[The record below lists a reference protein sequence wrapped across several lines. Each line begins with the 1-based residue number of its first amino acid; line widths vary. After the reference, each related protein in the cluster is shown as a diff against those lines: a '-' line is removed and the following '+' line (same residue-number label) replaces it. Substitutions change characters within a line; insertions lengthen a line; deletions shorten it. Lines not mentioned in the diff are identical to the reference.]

1 MNYIFSFI
9 FCSFSLLSFSQGTV
23 DSILIRGIAK
33 YYKNHPIQLFKIDDY
48 ISNKESLI
56 ESSRVD
62 SNGIFQFKIPN
73 IPTQKVLLRSRRNTA
88 YLYVQPDSEYFFE
101 MPSKNEFEPQ
111 RVYGNDI
118 ELIFFNLDSTDINY
132 KILSFQNFLDNQF
145 STFYYTKKSDPKKF
159 GTEFITLL
167 DTINDL
173 YKSDKDVFF
182 RSFIKYTLAELEVVE
197 NLRSKKNSYFKYF
210 HNKRIYYKNDA
221 YMAYFNVFYD
231 YLNNSISNVLQTYT
245 FKAIKKASPT
255 LLMNIL
261 SKELFLKNVN
271 IRELA
276 MIKMLG
282 DCYNNPEYSK
292 QNIIT
297 ILDSVSFKSR
307 NSTNRKIASNLIEK
321 LLALYPGQ
329 GAPEFNF
336 FKNGDS
342 VNLKSFNGRFLYLHF
357 FNPLES
363 QSVSEL
369 EALIQLHKDYGELIH
384 FLTIYPNN
392 LKDETKT
399 KIVLDKINWDKTS
412 IDITNQLWNA
422 YKVELFPMYYLI
434 NPNGILI
441 QSPALSPVPNGDYE
455 TIHNTFLSIKKF
467 LKGN

>member
-9 FCSFSLLSFSQGTV
+9 FSLITFLSFSQGNK

-33 YYKNHPIQLFKIDDY
+33 YYKNHPIQLYKIDDY

-56 ESSRVD
+56 ESSIVD
-62 SNGIFQFKIPN
+62 SNGIFQFKIRN
-73 IPTQKVLLRSRRNTA
+73 VPTQKLLLRSRRNIA
-88 YLYVQPDSEYFFE
+88 YIYVQPNSEYFFE

-111 RVYGNDI
+111 RLYGNDI
-118 ELIFFNLDSTDINY
+118 ELIFYNLDSSDINY
-132 KILSFQNFLDNQF
+132 KILSFQNFLDNRF

-159 GTEFITLL
+159 GAEFISLL
-167 DTINDL
+167 DTINDI
-173 YKSDKDVFF
+173 YRSDKDVFF
-182 RSFIKYTLAELEVVE
+182 RSFIRYSIAELEVVE
-197 NLRSKKNSYFKYF
+197 NLRSKKSSYFKYF
-210 HNKRIYYKNDA
+210 HNKPIYYKNDA

-231 YLNNSISNVLQTYT
+231 YLNNSISNVIQTYA

-261 SKELFLKNVN
+261 SNELFLKNVN

-297 ILDSVSFKSR
+297 ILDSVSLKSR
-307 NSTNRKIASNLIEK
+307 NTMNRKIASNLIEK
-321 LLALYPGQ
+321 LLTLYPGQ
-329 GAPEFNF
+329 SAPEFNF

-342 VNLKSFNGRFLYLHF
+342 VSLKSFDGRFLYLHF

-369 EALIQLHKDYGELIH
+369 EALIQLYKDYGELIY
-384 FLTIYPNN
+384 FLTVYPN
-392 LKDETKT
+392 DIQDDTKT
-399 KIVLDKINWDKTS
+399 KIVLDKINWNKLS
-412 IDITNQLWNA
+412 IDLSNQIWKTYN
-422 YKVELFPMYYLI
+422 VELFPMYYLI